1 MLHDKKDTSP
11 MNEINSF
18 KFEENI
24 FDKEPQEIP
33 KKKGKGKK
41 PKAIDL
47 MEYAESKGIQINIQY
62 EDLIKQTNLL
72 SITKTKKT
80 TQSNLSKK
88 ELISLI
94 IEKIKENKKIKILN
108 KTISKEIE
116 SKRTQ

>member
-24 FDKEPQEIP
+24 FNKEPQEIP
-33 KKKGKGKK
+33 KKKGKGNQRQLTSWNML
-41 PKAIDL
+41 KAK
-47 MEYAESKGIQINIQY
+47 ESKSTFNTK
-62 EDLIKQTNLL
+62 IKQTNLL

>member
-11 MNEINSF
+11 MNEINS
-18 KFEENI
+18 KRISTIKNLKKYQRRKA
-24 FDKEPQEIP
+24 KERNQRQLTSWNML
-33 KKKGKGKK
+33 
-41 PKAIDL
+41 KAK
-47 MEYAESKGIQINIQY
+47 ESKSTFNTK
-62 EDLIKQTNLL
+62 IKQTNLL

-80 TQSNLSKK
+80 TQSNMSKK

>member
-24 FDKEPQEIP
+24 FNKEPQEIP

-41 PKAIDL
+41 PKAIDF

-62 EDLIKQTNLL
+62 EDKTNQP
-72 SITKTKKT
+72 TFYNKDKKN
-80 TQSNLSKK
+80 TQSNSSKK

>member
-18 KFEENI
+18 KFQENI
-24 FDKEPQEIP
+24 FNKEPQEIP

-41 PKAIDL
+41 PKAIDFMNML
-47 MEYAESKGIQINIQY
+47 KAKESKSTFNTK
-62 EDLIKQTNLL
+62 IKQTNLL

>member
-1 MLHDKKDTSP
+1 MLHDKKDNSP

-18 KFEENI
+18 KFEENML
-24 FDKEPQEIP
+24 
-33 KKKGKGKK
+33 
-41 PKAIDL
+41 KAK
-47 MEYAESKGIQINIQY
+47 ESKSTFNTK
-62 EDLIKQTNLL
+62 IKQTNLL